1 MSYNYLFKL
10 IIIGDASVGKT
21 ALIKRLL
28 SEGYNGLYE
37 PTIGVDFATT
47 TITLEN
53 GVVVKSHM
61 WDTAGQE
68 SFAPI
73 IKSYYKGTAGAILV
87 FDVSNEESFERLD
100 YWLKQLE
107 NNKDHANPLP
117 IVLVGNK
124 IDMTNRTVSR
134 ITAQRYANKKG
145 LMYVETS
152 ALQGININKFYRTL
166 IVNIYN
172 NMDTRGGVG
181 IKKNSYLEPP
191 PSPKH
196 RMCSGVGDV
205 NGCCVLC

>member
-68 SFAPI
+68 RFTSL
-73 IKSYYKGTAGAILV
+73 GGAFYRGADCCVLV
-87 FDVSNEESFERLD
+87 FD
-100 YWLKQLE
+100 
-107 NNKDHANPLP
+107 
-117 IVLVGNK
+117 I
-124 IDMTNRTVSR
+124 
-134 ITAQRYANKKG
+134 
-145 LMYVETS
+145 TS
-152 ALQGININKFYRTL
+152 AKVPLFL
-166 IVNIYN
+166 
-172 NMDTRGGVG
+172 
-181 IKKNSYLEPP
+181 NS
-191 PSPKH
+191 
-196 RMCSGVGDV
+196 
-205 NGCCVLC
+205 